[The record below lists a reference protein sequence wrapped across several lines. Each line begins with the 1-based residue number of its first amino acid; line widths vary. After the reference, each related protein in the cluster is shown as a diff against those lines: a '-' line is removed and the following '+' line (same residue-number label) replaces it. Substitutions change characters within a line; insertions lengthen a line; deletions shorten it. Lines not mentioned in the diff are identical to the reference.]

1 MIDLAIGAALL
12 AFLVW
17 LGRGASA
24 SNGGGSPGAWRI
36 AGGVV
41 ALAIVVAAALLLI
54 RGAWPEGLPL
64 LISGLGVALAA
75 RRRARAAASGSA
87 GSAQPRSNARLSP
100 AEARAMLGVGEG
112 ASRQEIEAAY
122 KRLMMRVHPDHGGAS
137 GLAAQLNAARD
148 VLLKR

>member
-24 SNGGGSPGAWRI
+24 SKEARSSGKWRI
-36 AGGVV
+36 VGGVI
-41 ALAIVVAAALLLI
+41 ALAIVVGAALLLV
-54 RGAWPEGLPL
+54 RGAWPEGVPL
-64 LISGLGVALAA
+64 LITGLGMALAA
-75 RRRARAAASGSA
+75 RRRARASGAAPQSPPATRMSA
-87 GSAQPRSNARLSP
+87 
-100 AEARAMLGVGEG
+100 AEARAMLGIGESAG
-112 ASRQEIEAAY
+112 RDEIEAAY

-148 VLLKR
+148 VLLNP